1 MRPGDA
7 TLEPQSKDKG
17 ILVRIGELIVG
28 WCCVALDRVSVF
40 VCLCCVSVALLN
52 ETDRFPKTPEDGWQV
67 KVLEGKDPK
76 LMVDQTKM

>member
-52 ETDRFPKTPEDGWQV
+52 ETDRFPKTPEDGMGAGWGGGLKYLKEKIQN
-67 KVLEGKDPK
+67 
-76 LMVDQTKM
+76 

>member
-52 ETDRFPKTPEDGWQV
+52 ETDRFPKTPEDGWGAGGGLKYLTRLKEKIQN
-67 KVLEGKDPK
+67 
-76 LMVDQTKM
+76 